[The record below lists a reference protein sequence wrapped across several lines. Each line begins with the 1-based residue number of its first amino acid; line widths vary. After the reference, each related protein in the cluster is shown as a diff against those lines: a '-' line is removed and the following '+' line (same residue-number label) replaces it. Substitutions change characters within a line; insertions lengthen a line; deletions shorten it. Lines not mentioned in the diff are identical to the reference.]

1 MIGVSSP
8 GLVGRFGSSLPGS
21 TGLSVSGFVGSFG
34 SGKYG
39 L

>member
-8 GLVGRFGSSLPGS
+8 GFSGVIGFPGS
-21 TGLSVSGFVGSFG
+21 TGLPGLLGSFG

>member
-8 GLVGRFGSSLPGS
+8 GFVGRFGSSLPGS
-21 TGLSVSGFVGSFG
+21 TGLPGLLGSFG